1 MAQALYRKW
10 RPQTWDEVVGQ
21 AHVIQ
26 TLRNAV
32 RGDRIAHAYLFA
44 GPRGTGKTTTARL
57 LAKAANCLAE
67 DLADRPCNRCEPCRA
82 VVQGR
87 FLDLVEID
95 AASNTSVE
103 DVRDL
108 RDRINFSPNKGRYKV
123 YIVDEVHMLSI
134 SAFNALLKTLE
145 EPPDHAIFILATTE
159 VHKIPATVLSRCQR
173 HEFRRIP
180 TATIR
185 GYLEDQVESE
195 NIQVEAGVLR
205 LIARQATGSLRD
217 AISLLDQLAAT
228 EDAITYSL
236 TQQVL
241 GTVTHT
247 QVRDLVR
254 AISERDQAAG
264 LGLIHQALNGG
275 ADPRQLAKQIVDHLR
290 ELLFLRMQAGELV
303 EAGPAERE
311 EMRALAED
319 FNLQGLLRA
328 MEAFGQAS
336 FDSRS
341 SWLPSLGLEM
351 ALIESTLGAKEDQEA
366 EGTEGSG
373 RKPQG
378 GAGGRVVKTG
388 ESAAG
393 STRKQGSSSEG
404 EGSPGSQGS
413 EATGSASPARST
425 ISGIDPAQARSR
437 PTQEPPSGD
446 ISFDRIK
453 EHWAD
458 VLGAVYRHDPLAQA
472 LLRSGKPLGLARGA
486 LVIGFPSELLMEKME
501 KGRNLA
507 VLKEALAETLGGGLE
522 VRCVIQD
529 RWDQGETQADP
540 PPVED
545 GGMVATAMR
554 DFGAHVVDVGP
565 TTSESQGEDEEE

>member
-10 RPQTWDEVVGQ
+10 RPQTWGEVVGQ
-21 AHVIQ
+21 EHVIR

-67 DLADRPCNRCEPCRA
+67 ELADRPCNRCEPCRE
-82 VVQGR
+82 VVEGR

-95 AASNTSVE
+95 AASNTSVD

-185 GYLEDQVESE
+185 AYLDDQVERE
-195 NIQVEAGVLR
+195 NIQVEQGVMR
-205 LIARQATGSLRD
+205 LIARQSTGSLRD

-228 EDAITYSL
+228 EDEITYAL
-236 TQQVL
+236 TQRVL

-247 QVRDLVR
+247 QVQDLVR
-254 AISERDQAAG
+254 AIAARDQATG
-264 LGLIHQALNGG
+264 LALIHQALNGG
-275 ADPRQLAKQIVDHLR
+275 ADPRQLARQIVDHLR
-290 ELLFLRMQAGELV
+290 ELLFLLMGAEELV
-303 EAGPAERE
+303 EAGGGERE
-311 EMRALAED
+311 QMRAVAGE
-319 FNLQGLLRA
+319 FKLQDLLGA

-351 ALIESTLGAKEDQEA
+351 ALIESTLEGDDHEGEDGSARTGGRPGGGAEPRA
-366 EGTEGSG
+366 RTEG
-373 RKPQG
+373 G
-378 GAGGRVVKTG
+378 GAPSSTPKGDMPSSGEAPARGRGKGTV
-388 ESAAG
+388 E
-393 STRKQGSSSEG
+393 
-404 EGSPGSQGS
+404 
-413 EATGSASPARST
+413 SASPPKSPGARQ
-425 ISGIDPAQARSR
+425 IDSQARSR
-437 PTQEPPSGD
+437 PETDAEHEEV
-446 ISFDRIK
+446 SFHRVKDR
-453 EHWAD
+453 WPD
-458 VLGAVYRHDPLAQA
+458 VLGAVYIRDPLAQA
-472 LLRSGKPLGLARGA
+472 LLRSGKPLGLAKGT
-486 LVIGFPSELLMEKME
+486 LVIGFPSELLKEKME
-501 KGRNLA
+501 KGQNLR
-507 VLKEALAETLGGGLE
+507 VLKESLAEALGGGME
-522 VRCVIQD
+522 VRCVIRD
-529 RWDQGETQADP
+529 RWDQGEAQADP

-554 DFGAHVVDVGP
+554 DFGAQVVDVGP
-565 TTSESQGEDEEE
+565 ATSESEGEDEES